1 MIIKVH
7 PMFKQTTVLLL
18 SITALAGTAGCNW
31 DSRADES
38 VAPYYHRVAT
48 VEVELQSGYEIEREF
63 AGEVRAGQRSEIGFE
78 FPGQV
83 ASLAVDVGETVA
95 AGQLMARLDTQLLET
110 ERDQLTAGRDETAAE
125 LDTTRRNLA
134 RIQRLQAKNLASER
148 ELDELTGRARVLE
161 ASIARIDAA
170 LQANQVRF
178 DKSGLRAPFDA
189 TIAARRVD
197 SGAVVDA
204 GSPVFSL
211 VQADVREVRSGVP
224 AQLAETL
231 KTGASV
237 RVSTGTDRTEGQVI
251 SVGPVVDPA
260 TRSRTVRV
268 GVSRDWPPGALAYL
282 ALEVPVKTEGA
293 WLPSA
298 AVTHGAR
305 GTWVVY
311 AAIDEGDGLS
321 RLETRSVVIHHAAG
335 NELYVSG
342 ALAPGE
348 HVVAAGLHRLAPG
361 QVVLPA
367 EQATLADAR

>member
-1 MIIKVH
+1 
-7 PMFKQTTVLLL
+7 MFKQTVTLML
-18 SITALAGTAGCNW
+18 SAAAMAGLAGCNW

-38 VAPYYHRVAT
+38 SEPYYHRVGT
-48 VEVELQSGYEIEREF
+48 IEVQLQSGFDVEREF
-63 AGEVRAGQRSEIGFE
+63 AGEVRAGQRSELGFE

-83 ASLAVDVGETVA
+83 ASLAVDVGDSVS
-95 AGQLMARLDTQLLET
+95 AGQLLAQLDTQLLET
-110 ERDQLTAGRDETAAE
+110 ERVELGARREETLAE
-125 LDTTRRNLA
+125 LDTTRQNLA
-134 RIQRLQAKNLASER
+134 RIKRLQVEKLASER

-189 TIAARRVD
+189 IVAARRVD

-204 GSPVFSL
+204 GAPVFGL
-211 VQADVREVRSGVP
+211 VQEGVREVRSGVP
-224 AQLAETL
+224 SRLAESLETG
-231 KTGASV
+231 KTV
-237 RVSTGTDRTEGQVI
+237 WLSTGDDRIEGRVI
-251 SVGPVVDPA
+251 SVGPVVDQA

-268 GVSRDWPPGALAYL
+268 RLNEDWAPGALAYL
-282 ALEVPVKTEGA
+282 ALEVPVQTEGA
-293 WLPSA
+293 WLPDS

-311 AAIDEGDGLS
+311 AVVDAGDGHS
-321 RLETRSVVIHHAAG
+321 RLEPRSVVIHHATG

-342 ALAPGE
+342 ALEGGE
-348 HVVAAGLHRLAPG
+348 HIVAAGLHRLAPG
-361 QVVLPA
+361 QVVRPI